1 MKIIFHLNEN
11 VIIFSMKTQSM
22 TLLDLIGHLLSCLMP
37 HIFLIIHILYH
48 RFLIRKVSSFIF
60 DYISFY
66 ILFDFVI
73 YFEHLIKKEEHN

>member
-1 MKIIFHLNEN
+1 MNIIFHQYES

-22 TLLDLIGHLLSCLMP
+22 TLLDLIGQLLSCLMP
-37 HIFLIIHILYH
+37 HISLIRHILYH
-48 RFLIRKVSSFIF
+48 LFLTRKVSGSIF